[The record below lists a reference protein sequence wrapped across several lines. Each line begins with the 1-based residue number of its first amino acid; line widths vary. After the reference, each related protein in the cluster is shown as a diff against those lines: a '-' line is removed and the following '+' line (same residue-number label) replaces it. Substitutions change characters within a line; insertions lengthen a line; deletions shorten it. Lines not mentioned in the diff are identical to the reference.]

1 MPGKHEH
8 VVYCRLSKRQ
18 RKLYEEYMSRTEV
31 QDTLSSGNFL
41 GVVGVLMQ
49 LRKVSLLSHTHA
61 KHSYTHILVPCTHT
75 HTIAAKP
82 F

>member
-8 VVYCRLSKRQ
+8 VVQCRLSKRQ
-18 RKLYEEYMSRTEV
+18 RKLYEEYMSASEV
-31 QDTLSSGNFL
+31 QATLSSGNFL

-49 LRKVSLLSHTHA
+49 LRKVGRQQAFISFA
-61 KHSYTHILVPCTHT
+61 YVPK
-75 HTIAAKP
+75 AL